1 MIRIF
6 IIAIVLYLL
15 FIVCYLVWEQSVK
28 RRQNAA
34 KKSAFNPFK
43 SPPKEDIVG
52 KSGFDLRHS
61 LPQAT
66 TLIKSEKREENTP
79 TFAEENAGG
88 ESQNTPA
95 VIPPSE
101 LDKVFSSGQQT
112 DDSGEIDLIIND
124 EPQGEESD
132 DDEEYV
138 DTEES
143 GEAGGLSGVNVA
155 SGLYF
160 DDLSGMMKTVDNP
173 EAATEQER
181 EDAGRV
187 LVEVRQTDMF
197 EQVVS
202 GEAKKKVTA
211 GKLMDNYFSD
221 FYRRKREAG
230 KMIEEQ
236 PGVKAPKDFDPRAF
250 A

>member
-1 MIRIF
+1 MERIF
-6 IIAIVLYLL
+6 ITAIVLYLIFL
-15 FIVCYLVWEQSVK
+15 AGYLVWEWSVK
-28 RRQNAA
+28 RKRNVA

-43 SPPKEDIVG
+43 LSPKEALVG

-79 TFAEENAGG
+79 TFASESAGEEP
-88 ESQNTPA
+88 QNTPA

-124 EPQGEESD
+124 EPEGEESD
-132 DDEEYV
+132 DNEDCV

-143 GEAGGLSGVNVA
+143 GETGELSGVNVA

-202 GEAKKKVTA
+202 GEPKKKVTA
-211 GKLMDNYFSD
+211 GKLMDNYFAD

-230 KMIEEQ
+230 EITNEA
-236 PGVKAPKDFDPRAF
+236 GVKAPKDFDPRAF
-250 A
+250 V